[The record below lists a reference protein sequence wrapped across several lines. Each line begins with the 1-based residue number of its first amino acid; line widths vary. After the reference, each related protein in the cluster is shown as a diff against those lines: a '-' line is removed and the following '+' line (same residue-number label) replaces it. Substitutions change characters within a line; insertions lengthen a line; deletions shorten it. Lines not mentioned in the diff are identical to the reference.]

1 MENTLYSIRSRSHIW
16 FPGLNSPEPPE
27 STFTTS
33 PTKVPLPEPYP
44 GDDQNLCPRCR
55 NVELDGQTRDY
66 FETWHIYLGEL
77 LVIINTQDCALCRA
91 ITRALS
97 PVLRPDVLA
106 FARNEDNLIHLTAAP
121 GSREAALR
129 FVFWNTTR
137 SGRLKDLEPIS
148 WVNRENRA
156 EGNFLRIEDT
166 SLEKSKLFNPTFYK
180 LSRPAKEL
188 TQGPCDVEKMRH
200 YLRRCLDQHGRD
212 CNQNRHEPLQ
222 SPSSPT
228 SPTPHKWPESFR
240 GIDVEQLQVVPAP
253 PGCAYLALSYVWD
266 HTNINPFSQSRATTF
281 PDFCKPQGL
290 SLSRLP
296 QTIAD
301 ALVVCRRL
309 GERYLWIDAL
319 CIIQDDP
326 ADVAAQ
332 VTRMGEIYSLATA
345 TIVAACGSN
354 ASKGLT
360 CLRIRDPPQAACSVR
375 GIQYVAN
382 EPPLDLAIKDT
393 LWYTRGWTYQEYL
406 LSKRLIVFTS
416 SQVFFIC
423 GEDSCPE
430 DTVFHAPQAGWEYE
444 RSLHHHLVS
453 WDAPGG
459 SFAGSTWKLYT
470 DTVAGYTK
478 RQLTFASDRLP
489 AISGILHTF
498 GLCTEDRFLCGLPAK
513 QFPCALLWQPSGES
527 ARSETCPSWSWA
539 GWTGHVFHPA
549 DQAASE
555 FNDSRSPFVSALQ
568 NLRFQG
574 ANGVETPIDQ
584 KPRSNEVP
592 SWFDIY
598 RPPKE
603 SKGGKNKVDPHE
615 IAEGAEPATDVAAT
629 DLQSGHLIFTGNTTR
644 LSIVPDPDA
653 PAPTTG
659 PGLHRYRIQRGA
671 SWVGTIYLTATQA
684 ASYPARTDDLEF
696 LLLTHCT
703 VENYNLVYF
712 LLDGLGDWDWADENP
727 AIFYAKF
734 YEEARTQT
742 QPGSSDD
749 AGAPNRGKSV
759 RPKIGISHVMLFDR
773 VGEVIERKAVGWVA
787 QSGVDWDES
796 QEFCLG

>member
-1 MENTLYSIRSRSHIW
+1 MATIS
-16 FPGLNSPEPPE
+16 
-27 STFTTS
+27 
-33 PTKVPLPEPYP
+33 
-44 GDDQNLCPRCR
+44 
-55 NVELDGQTRDY
+55 TRDY
-66 FETWHIYLGEL
+66 FETWHIYLGEI
-77 LVIINTQDCALCRA
+77 LVIINTQDCSLCRA

-121 GSREAALR
+121 GSREAALCL
-129 FVFWNTTR
+129 VFWNTTR

-166 SLEKSKLFNPTFYK
+166 FLEKK
-180 LSRPAKEL
+180 
-188 TQGPCDVEKMRH
+188 
-200 YLRRCLDQHGRD
+200 
-212 CNQNRHEPLQ
+212 
-222 SPSSPT
+222 
-228 SPTPHKWPESFR
+228 SFR
-240 GIDVEQLQVVPAP
+240 VIDVEQLQIIPAP
-253 PGCAYLALSYVWD
+253 PGCAYLTLSYVWD
-266 HTNINPFSQSRATTF
+266 HANINPFAQSRVATF

-309 GERYLWIDAL
+309 GERYLWVDAL

-345 TIVAACGSN
+345 TIVAA
-354 ASKGLT
+354 L
-360 CLRIRDPPQAACSVR
+360 CSVR

-382 EPPLDLAIKDT
+382 EPPLDQAIKDT
-393 LWYTRGWTYQEYL
+393 LWYTRGWAYQEYL

-416 SQVFFIC
+416 PQVFFIC
-423 GEDSCPE
+423 GEDTCPE
-430 DTVFHAPQAGWEYE
+430 DTVFHPSGW
-444 RSLHHHLVS
+444 
-453 WDAPGG
+453 
-459 SFAGSTWKLYT
+459 
-470 DTVAGYTK
+470 
-478 RQLTFASDRLP
+478 LTFASDRLP
-489 AISGILHTF
+489 AISGILRTF
-498 GLCTEDRFLCGLPAK
+498 GLCTDDRFL
-513 QFPCALLWQPSGES
+513 WES
-527 ARSETCPSWSWA
+527 ARSEMCPSLSWA
-539 GWTGHVFHPA
+539 GWTGHVLHPA

-568 NLRFQG
+568 NLRFLG
-574 ANGVETPIDQ
+574 ADGVETPIDQ
-584 KPRSNEVP
+584 KPRNSEVP

-598 RPPKE
+598 RPPNE
-603 SKGGKNKVDPHE
+603 SQDEKNKADPHE
-615 IAEGAEPATDVAAT
+615 IAAGAEPATDVAAT
-629 DLQSGHLIFTGNTTR
+629 DLQSGHLLFTGNTAR

-653 PAPTTG
+653 PAPTTA

-712 LLDGLGDWDWADENP
+712 LLDGFGDWDWADENP
-727 AIFYAKF
+727 AIFDAKF
-734 YEEARTQT
+734 YEKARSNEKKPQLCD
-742 QPGSSDD
+742 GFR
-749 AGAPNRGKSV
+749 AR
-759 RPKIGISHVMLFDR
+759 
-773 VGEVIERKAVGWVA
+773 
-787 QSGVDWDES
+787 DES
-796 QEFCLG
+796 S